1 MSYLIDITYIYMCY
15 MYIISLNIFVQ
26 KITTDMNAEVNIPH
40 ITDIKNGAKTDEKS
54 KSMKMHC
61 NHFLL
66 G

>member
-1 MSYLIDITYIYMCY
+1 MCY